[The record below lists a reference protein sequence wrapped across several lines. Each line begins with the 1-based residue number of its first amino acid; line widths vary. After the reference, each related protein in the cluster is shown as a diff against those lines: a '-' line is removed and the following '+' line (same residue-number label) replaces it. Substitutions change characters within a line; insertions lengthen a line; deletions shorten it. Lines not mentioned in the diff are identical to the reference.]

1 MQQNNIFETI
11 TIKVWRCIH
20 LSSGIDGSLGPNWSV
35 MFYLSKPCGLSLV
48 CAKSC
53 TLARPVSARG
63 CLRLK
68 FLCFQY
74 GFKRHINDFKGRYL
88 FLFLWKLCWQMGVN
102 VFRWSNLPSVRQIIT
117 TSISLILPHPPV
129 EPNRVKRNIF
139 ESGLTLIFY
148 ILNIN

>member
-1 MQQNNIFETI
+1 MKRLLWKYEDAYTYHPGLTDRLVRI
-11 TIKVWRCIH
+11 
-20 LSSGIDGSLGPNWSV
+20 GPWCSICPSHV
-35 MFYLSKPCGLSLV
+35 IRSLV
-48 CAKSC
+48 HAEPC
-53 TLARPVSARG
+53 TLVRSVSVRG

-68 FLCFQY
+68 FLCFKC